1 MNPITVLSAVEQVA
15 EHLRAEVLR
24 GELSGKMPGVNPL
37 VAELGVGHKTVNA
50 ALTQLEQEGL
60 LVGQGVGRRRKI
72 GTSYSTQLL
81 SFLIRSKI
89 SLHIYLNNLSYCADG
104 NQGQTR

>member
-50 ALTQLEQEGL
+50 ALRMLENEGI
-60 LVGQGVGRRRKI
+60 LVNQGRGAQRKI
-72 GTSYSTQLL
+72 ARKHYCDTPCKSTIHGSLSTTSSSEYKLGIGGCGT
-81 SFLIRSKI
+81 
-89 SLHIYLNNLSYCADG
+89 C
-104 NQGQTR
+104 